1 MESSSRLA
9 PPDGHEVD
17 AVRKLAAIFASSRS
31 VAVLTG
37 AGCSTE
43 SGIPDY
49 RGDDGEWKRPRPM
62 LFDEFRRSAAN
73 RRRYWARN
81 YVGWPRVRDARPN
94 GTHASLAMLERA
106 GIVSVLVTQN
116 VDGLHSSA
124 GHQKVI
130 ELHGNANRVVCLA
143 CLERF
148 DRAEV
153 QIWLE
158 KRNPDWH
165 YGEAVVAPDA
175 DAVVREVDV
184 ASFEVVD
191 CPRCGGDLKPDV
203 VFFGESVRKSVVN
216 EAFAEIDR
224 CDLLVVAGSSLKV
237 WSGFRFVKRAASQGT
252 PVAIVNRGKTRGDD
266 LASLRLRGS
275 CGVVLADVTREL
287 GLSELR

>member
-9 PPDGHEVD
+9 PPDRLEVD
-17 AVRKLAAIFASSRS
+17 AVRELAAIFASARN

-62 LFDEFRRSAAN
+62 LFDEFRGSSGN

-94 GTHASLAMLERA
+94 RTHASLAMLERA
-106 GIVSVLVTQN
+106 GIVSVVVTQN
-116 VDGLHSSA
+116 VDGLHGSA
-124 GHQKVI
+124 GHQRVI
-130 ELHGNANRVVCLA
+130 ELHGNAHRVVCLA

-153 QIWLE
+153 QVWLE
-158 KRNPDWH
+158 ERNPDWH
-165 YGEAVVAPDA
+165 YGDAEVAPDA
-175 DAVVREVDV
+175 DAVVGEGDV

-203 VFFGESVRKSVVN
+203 VFFGESVCRSVVD

-224 CDLLVVAGSSLKV
+224 CALLVVAGSSLKV
-237 WSGFRFVKRAASQGT
+237 WSGFRFVKRAASLGT

-266 LASLRLRGS
+266 LALLRLRGS
-275 CGVVLADVTREL
+275 CGAVLADVTREL